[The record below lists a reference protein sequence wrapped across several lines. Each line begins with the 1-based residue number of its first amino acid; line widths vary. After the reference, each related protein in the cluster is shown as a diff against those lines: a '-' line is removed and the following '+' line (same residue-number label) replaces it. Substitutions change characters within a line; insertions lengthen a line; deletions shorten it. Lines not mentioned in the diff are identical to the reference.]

1 MADIQIEYE
10 PNSLPIRQNG
20 RRSIGAWSCSTC
32 RLLASADSSSLTEM
46 LLDPKFPG
54 SESLRLQDRP
64 FGCLRQRRIATTAC
78 RRRPKQPATTGAG
91 QNKRVDRVRRTAG
104 CVRDR
109 KPLAEGGSARRRTK
123 SSAITVIRPSR
134 GAGPSECVPPN
145 CRGRL
150 AKTALGHARLKPS
163 KAKSSAINEI
173 ERHYGDP
180 AITWRWI
187 PVANAPSRATPP
199 VYSLVL
205 SRPRRSE
212 GRRDIW
218 RVTA

>member
-1 MADIQIEYE
+1 MRKTVSSTSPAAGIRISGIESNGQHCNDPFLWPTSRLSTS

-20 RRSIGAWSCSTC
+20 CRSIGAWSCSTC
-32 RLLASADSSSLTEM
+32 RLLASADSSSLAEM

-64 FGCLRQRRIATTAC
+64 FGCLRQRRIATIAC
-78 RRRPKQPATTGAG
+78 PRRPKQPATTGAG

-150 AKTALGHARLKPS
+150 ANTALGHAWLSHQKQRGP
-163 KAKSSAINEI
+163 ARHSASNCVK
-173 ERHYGDP
+173 
-180 AITWRWI
+180 T
-187 PVANAPSRATPP
+187 T
-199 VYSLVL
+199 
-205 SRPRRSE
+205 
-212 GRRDIW
+212 
-218 RVTA
+218 